1 MSGLEFVFL
10 HLLCISYFCR
20 KNYYFC
26 LRILTFVVIILTFVV
41 IIITFVVITKAKA
54 KAKAKENAIVKIRTK
69 AALRAS
75 EQLLMGLYEG
85 FRQNDHLDCEIT
97 RTTRSRLTINIKSKI
112 KIF

>member
-20 KNYYFC
+20 KNSDFC
-26 LRILTFVVIILTFVV
+26 LRILTFVVII
-41 IIITFVVITKAKA
+41 ITFFVIKKA

>member
-1 MSGLEFVFL
+1 M
-10 HLLCISYFCR
+10 
-20 KNYYFC
+20 
-26 LRILTFVVIILTFVV
+26 TFVV
-41 IIITFVVITKAKA
+41 IIITFVVRTKAKA
-54 KAKAKENAIVKIRTK
+54 KANAIVKIRTK

-85 FRQNDHLDCEIT
+85 FRKNDHLDCEIT

>member
-1 MSGLEFVFL
+1 LYSYICFAFLTFVV
-10 HLLCISYFCR
+10 
-20 KNYYFC
+20 
-26 LRILTFVVIILTFVV
+26 RILTFVVRILTFVV
-41 IIITFVVITKAKA
+41 RIITFVVITKA

-85 FRQNDHLDCEIT
+85 FRKNDHLDCEIT